1 MSRLRYR
8 RRSLAVAPGG
18 ITAKAT
24 HRRPIRH
31 GRWRRRVVQMRK
43 LSSTVDDP
51 AADDGEVRCD
61 VGDLVLG
68 TREVVAVRN
77 DEIRELRHLDATFL
91 AFLIREP
98 GDVLRPHP
106 ERRLAVEAV
115 AVRIESQAADGFAGD
130 EPCQRNPGI

>member
-1 MSRLRYR
+1 MSRRRYR
-8 RRSLAVAPGG
+8 PRSLAVAPGG
-18 ITAKAT
+18 VTAKAT

-31 GRWRRRVVQMRK
+31 SRWRRVIQMRE

-68 TREVVAVRN
+68 TREVVALRN
-77 DEIRELRHLDATFL
+77 DEIRELPHLDATFL

-115 AVRIESQAADGFAGD
+115 WGPGEPSHARRVSGDAA
-130 EPCQRNPGI
+130 RHRKPGV